1 MKQDQQFEHPEMS
14 TRYRNY
20 FKLWKVILSFAIP
33 FALLPLALNDNVV
46 INSPDLSK
54 LILPEKYPYL
64 TQFFEQLAIFLNPN
78 FLINSHLLRGSLW
91 FKAFRILFDQECIF
105 QLNLFFASFYCI
117 ILNFTLLLEPFH
129 YVPWTIAPLPLLR
142 LLDHPDYIRN
152 EKTKTKL
159 FN

>member
-64 TQFFEQLAIFLNPN
+64 TQNFEQLAIF
-78 FLINSHLLRGSLW
+78 
-91 FKAFRILFDQECIF
+91 
-105 QLNLFFASFYCI
+105 
-117 ILNFTLLLEPFH
+117 
-129 YVPWTIAPLPLLR
+129 
-142 LLDHPDYIRN
+142 
-152 EKTKTKL
+152 
-159 FN
+159 